1 MLRKIFARKILN
13 SRGQQTIE
21 VEAHSTSG
29 IGIASAP
36 SGASAGSHEAVAFPK
51 GGVDAAVRLV
61 NEQLSKKLVGLD
73 EGDLELVDSKIA
85 GFDGTK
91 NFSGMGGSASIATSL
106 AVLKSA
112 AGKKPFFRYMNP
124 KAGTFPYPLGNVI
137 GGGAHGGGT
146 DIQEF
151 LLLPLGAKTVG
162 EAVFSNAAAHAGVGS
177 RLTEMRAGF
186 LRSRNDEGGWSVG
199 GHGSEEVFDLLCDV
213 VEDWSGM
220 KLGIDVAA
228 TQLWDGE
235 AYVYTKENKKL
246 SPGEQVDFMLSLA
259 KKYPL
264 AYVEDPLHEE
274 DFDGFAELT
283 GKARGRFLVCGDD
296 LFVTNTSRLEQGIK
310 MGACNSL
317 IIKPNQNGL
326 ISGTQKVVEMAK
338 NAGYSCAVSHRSG
351 ETTDSGI
358 AHLAVAWGAQ
368 LLKSGITG
376 GERTAKL
383 NELIRMW
390 ELAEKPRMAV
400 I

>member
-1 MLRKIFARKILN
+1 MIKKLLARKISN

-29 IGIASAP
+29 VGVASAP
-36 SGASAGSHEAVAFPK
+36 SGASAGKHEAVAFPK
-51 GGVDAAVRLV
+51 GGVDEAVRLV
-61 NEQLSKKLVGLD
+61 NSELSKKLVGLA
-73 EGDLELVDSKIA
+73 EGDIAFIDSKIA
-85 GFDGTK
+85 ELDGTR
-91 NFSGMGGSASIATSL
+91 NFSGLGGSAAIATSM

-112 AGKKPFFRYMNP
+112 AGGTPLFKYMNP
-124 KAGTFPYPLGNVI
+124 KADSFPFPLGNVI

-151 LLLPLGAKTVG
+151 LLLPLGAKTAMD
-162 EAVFSNAAAHAGVGS
+162 AVFSNAAAHARVGS
-177 RLTEMRAGF
+177 LLAEMHTGF

-199 GHGSEEVFDLLCDV
+199 GHGSEEVFDVLCDAI
-213 VEDWSGM
+213 EDWKGM

-235 AYVYTKENKKL
+235 SYVYTKEKKRL
-246 SPGEQVDFMLSLA
+246 SPGEQVDFMASLA
-259 KKYPL
+259 KKYPI
-264 AYVEDPLHEE
+264 AYMEDPLHEE
-274 DFDGFAELT
+274 DFEGFAELT
-283 GKARGRFLVCGDD
+283 RKANGKFWVCGDD
-296 LFVTNTSRLEQGIK
+296 LFVTNTGRLECGVK

-326 ISGTQKVVEMAK
+326 VSGTEKTVKMAQK
-338 NAGYSCAVSHRSG
+338 AGYSCIVSHRSG
-351 ETTDSGI
+351 ETTDPGI
-358 AHLAVAWGAQ
+358 AHFAVAWGAQ

-390 ELAEKPRMAV
+390 ELVEKPRMAV
-400 I
+400 M